1 MAGAF
6 RARRILARVLNKRG
20 AWLIIAVLSA
30 FASHGFAGVITING
44 VITQAVSDGTGPAV
58 NNPALN
64 NILDGDAFTV
74 TLTFPGS
81 ITGVSPTPY
90 DLSSGLLQFLD
101 TTQGVGEANFAL
113 ISLSVTTAGPNLDN
127 LSLLGCLAGT
137 DCSADFLTV
146 NFQIQDS
153 ALHSSNVAV
162 TPLDQP
168 HPLDLLEDG
177 GTTDIHG
184 VTTIYSYTSTATAAP
199 EPATVFLLAS
209 AVAAAGLRFRAN
221 RKKP

>member
-1 MAGAF
+1 MALTFVPG
-6 RARRILARVLNKRG
+6 RILCMARSRG
-20 AWLIIAVLSA
+20 GAGLVIAVFSV
-30 FASHGFAGVITING
+30 FASCGFASVITING

-64 NILDGDAFTV
+64 NILDNDPFTV

-81 ITGVSPTPY
+81 IAGVSPTPY
-90 DLSSGLLQFLD
+90 DLSGGSLQFLD
-101 TTQGVGEANFAL
+101 TAQMVSETNFDL
-113 ISLSVTTAGPNLDN
+113 ISLSVTLAGPNLDN

-137 DCSADFLTV
+137 DCSSDFLTA

-153 ALHSSNVAV
+153 ALHAQNVAV

-177 GTTDIHG
+177 GVTDIHG
-184 VTTIYSYTSTATAAP
+184 VTTIYSYISNSTTPAP
-199 EPATVFLLAS
+199 EPATVLLFGA
-209 AVAAAGLRFRAN
+209 AMLAAGAFR
-221 RKKP
+221 RKSK